1 MINFMKLMSGSSGL
15 QDKNT
20 RLEDISYVV
29 IDTELTGLNEK
40 KDSIVS
46 LGAVRMTGGRIDLG
60 NSFYRLLNP
69 RTALTAQSVIIHEI
83 TPSDI
88 ITKPDIDSVLSE
100 FLDFCGDDILV
111 GYCVS
116 IDMGFLNRE
125 TRRIKGHGIKNQT
138 LDIQAIQEWALRNAA
153 LQGRAGMTI
162 PQQYK
167 LYDIARHFNIP
178 VNGGHNAASD
188 AFITAQIFQRFIP
201 VLKEAGIRS
210 IGELLKLSEKYKGGD
225 RNRLALGMSSF

>member
-1 MINFMKLMSGSSGL
+1 MMNFMKLQGGMTRL
-15 QDKNT
+15 HDKNA

-46 LGAVRMTGGRIDLG
+46 IGAVRMTGGRIDLG

-83 TPSDI
+83 TPSETI
-88 ITKPDIDSVLSE
+88 KKPDIDSVLAE

-111 GYCVS
+111 GYCIS

-125 TRRIKGHGIKNQT
+125 TRRINGHEIKNPV
-138 LDIQAIQEWALRNAA
+138 LDIQAIHEWASKNAA
-153 LQGRAGMTI
+153 LQGKEWVTI
-162 PQQYK
+162 PKQYK
-167 LYDIARHFNIP
+167 LYDIAKHFNIP
-178 VNGGHNAASD
+178 VNGAHNAVIDSY
-188 AFITAQIFQRFIP
+188 ITAQIYQRFIP
-201 VLKEAGIRS
+201 LLREAGITS

-225 RNRLALGMSSF
+225 RHRLARGMSSF